1 MLKRPYSMIDYDV
14 IVVGGGPAGSTT
26 ARRTAQQGLN
36 VLLLDKECC
45 PRVKPCAGGL
55 VDPAR
60 EALDFSIDDIVQR
73 RINGQTIHAPS
84 GLQVDCSRPT
94 ESGVTVLRPDFDQLL
109 LKKAEEA
116 GATVYQDERV
126 TKVVQDESSVHVTTH
141 EKKQYTAKYVVGADG
156 VNSVVA
162 KQLGFYNGWKD
173 NTAATAIEMEI
184 EVGQEAVER
193 VCAAVN
199 NKDRATLHIFFGPIP
214 FGYTWCFPKKSI
226 LSVGAGCR
234 QDKAQKLRQNFK
246 TWYNQ
251 FKKLHHLHPKTLSY
265 SGARLPFLRPAEA
278 TVKNRAILVGDAAG
292 FVNPFDGEGIQM
304 AIRSGVV
311 AAPILK
317 SAVEANDPSELGQYE
332 TEWKKQFDD
341 LLTIGRKL
349 AAVLY
354 KSEKNMETICQ
365 LGAEDSVINEIMYKM
380 IASTDSYGA
389 LYTELRNRILTKHP
403 RAGISL
409 FR

>member
-1 MLKRPYSMIDYDV
+1 MIDYDV

-26 ARRTAQQGLN
+26 ARRTAQQGLR
-36 VLLLDKECC
+36 VLLLDRECC
-45 PRVKPCAGGL
+45 PRVKPCAGGV

-60 EALDFSIDDIVQR
+60 EALDFSIDSIVQR

-84 GLQVDCSRPT
+84 GLQVDCSRPD

-116 GATVYQDERV
+116 GATVHEGERV
-126 TKVVQDESSVHVTTH
+126 TNVKQDTSSVQVTTK

-162 KQLGFYNGWKD
+162 RRLRFYNGWKE
-173 NTAATAIEMEI
+173 NSAATAIEMEI
-184 EVGQEAVER
+184 EVGQETVER

-199 NKDRATLHIFFGPIP
+199 NEDRTTLHIFFGPIP
-214 FGYTWCFPKKSI
+214 FGYAWCFPKKTI
-226 LSVGAGCR
+226 LSIGAGCR
-234 QDKAQKLRQNFK
+234 QDKALKLRENFK
-246 TWYNQ
+246 TWFKQ
-251 FKKLHHLHPKTLSY
+251 FKKTHEIHSRTLSY
-265 SGARLPFLRPAEA
+265 SGARLPFLEPAET

-304 AIRSGVV
+304 AIRSGVI
-311 AAPILK
+311 AAPVLK
-317 SAVEANDPSELGQYE
+317 RAVESNDPSELGQYE
-332 TEWKKQFDD
+332 TEWKMQFNE

-354 KSEKNMETICQ
+354 KSEKNMETVCQ
-365 LGAEDSVINEIMYKM
+365 LGAEDAVINEIMYKM
-380 IASTDSYGA
+380 ISSTGSYSA
-389 LYTELRNRILTKHP
+389 LYTKLRNRILTKHP
-403 RAGISL
+403 RAGVSL